1 MLNQLRREAL
11 EQLLKQ
17 RGQAPVIPFHPV
29 SFPANTLRQSTE
41 PLPLR
46 AVFTRL
52 HSADDIPDCANVCQ
66 MIYIPINTKEHIV
79 KELQNRGLPLAVTM
93 PRRYVRNRT
102 YHCFQTG
109 TVPKMGYFPRLGRY
123 CKQRCTGKDNR
134 LQSIME
140 DILST

>member
-1 MLNQLRREAL
+1 MSIPVSLLNQLRREAL

-79 KELQNRGLPLAVTM
+79 KNCKTVVYRWQLLCRAVCSEPNVPLLP
-93 PRRYVRNRT
+93 NW
-102 YHCFQTG
+102 
-109 TVPKMGYFPRLGRY
+109 
-123 CKQRCTGKDNR
+123 N
-134 LQSIME
+134 S
-140 DILST
+140 S